1 MLRAFLTPVFGG
13 ILFACCF
20 FPAPAHWL
28 VWICLV
34 PIAAAISARR
44 HIAATY
50 VGMYCAGL
58 LFNMIT
64 TDWIRTLEGG
74 SGLSGRS
81 APDWLIQAQLLALF
95 WPLTLFLGRLLVGH
109 WAIPMSLALP
119 AVWTVHEFLL
129 RRLWALIDATGWQIY
144 FLGYAMADHRY
155 VAQIADLGGVSALS
169 FVGACASGAIWDLA
183 CLYRSQAGTPSRR
196 SASVGAAFAA
206 SILLSSLGYGAWALH
221 RSSPSAGPTVWL
233 MPDRLLQEP
242 LAELPWRPETP
253 GAPDILLWSELSF
266 HGPAVNSARSF
277 EEGGTGDSPANAHVD
292 PRSLKSEDALE
303 ALCRHFAVPLVIGY
317 TRSEQ
322 DRGVQKSYNSAA
334 FVDPRQGLQGSYD
347 KVGLVPWTEFT
358 PWAGL
363 STRKGAQFDHGTT
376 WPVFTLRSSI
386 GQENYRFAVAICYDV
401 ALPSVFRRFMQAADG
416 PPDFF
421 LVCSS
426 ERSDKTGRMSRCALN
441 MARVR
446 AIECRR
452 AIARNVH
459 LGHSGTIDS
468 CGELHEA
475 SLPSLIQ
482 SPTSLGA
489 IPLDQRSTLF
499 VLCGDWIPPAIICL
513 VLIALAVK
521 WVARRAARRTSA
533 STVVQKSIGC

>member
-1 MLRAFLTPVFGG
+1 MLRAFLTPILGG
-13 ILFACCF
+13 ILFGCCF
-20 FPAPAHWL
+20 LPAPAHWL

-44 HIAATY
+44 HIVATY

-58 LFNMIT
+58 LFNLIT

-74 SGLSGRS
+74 TGMLGRS

-95 WPLTLFLGRLLVGH
+95 WPLALFLGRLLVGN
-109 WAIPMSLALP
+109 WALPMSLALP
-119 AVWTVHEFLL
+119 AAWTVHEFLL
-129 RRLWALIDATGWQIY
+129 RRLWALIDATGWHIY
-144 FLGYAMADHRY
+144 LLGYAMVDHHY
-155 VAQIADLGGVSALS
+155 MSQIADLGGVSALS
-169 FVGACASGAIWDLA
+169 FVGACSSGAIWDLA
-183 CLYRSQAGTPSRR
+183 SLYRSPAGDQSRR
-196 SASVGAAFAA
+196 PSYVGATFAA
-206 SILLSSLGYGAWALH
+206 SILLASLGYGVWALH
-221 RSSPSAGPTVWL
+221 RSSPSEGPTVWL

-242 LAELPWRPETP
+242 LAELPWRPDTP
-253 GAPDILLWSELSF
+253 GAPDILLWSELSY
-266 HGPAVNSARSF
+266 HGPAVHSARVS
-277 EEGGTGDSPANAHVD
+277 EEGQTGDSPANVPVD
-292 PRSLKSEDALE
+292 PRSIKSEESLV
-303 ALCRHFAVPLVIGY
+303 ALCRSFDVPLVVGY
-317 TRSEQ
+317 TRSER
-322 DRGVQKSYNSAA
+322 DDSGQKSYNSAA
-334 FVDPRQGLQGSYD
+334 FVDPRNGLQGSYD

-358 PWAGL
+358 PWNGL
-363 STRKGAQFDHGTT
+363 STRKGAQFDHGTAY
-376 WPVFTLRSSI
+376 PVFTLRSSN
-386 GQENYRFAVAICYDV
+386 GQGSYRFAVAICYDV
-401 ALPSVFRRFMQAADG
+401 AFPSVFRRFMQAADG

-426 ERSDKTGRMSRCALN
+426 ERSDKTGRMSRCALA

-489 IPLDQRSTLF
+489 IPLDQRSTLS
-499 VLCGDWIPPAIICL
+499 VLCGDWIPSAIIGL
-513 VLIALAVK
+513 VLIAFAAK
-521 WVARRAARRTSA
+521 AVARRASRRMTA
-533 STVVQKSIGC
+533 ATVV